1 MRGWW
6 FAGAAAVTAAW
17 VLSVIVQAVA
27 RDPLPPEI
35 SVSQY
40 GVGPHG
46 WLFSLWMAA
55 TAAAPWC
62 LYCYRPAIGFGARW
76 WLAIGVFGTA
86 VMAIVRTDP
95 GGLQRSL
102 QAKVHMAGSVL
113 ALSGLP
119 IGILLC
125 LLGAA
130 VMWRRIAFGLVG
142 LSAAAL
148 VLLLMSAAGWDTTG
162 AGPATSWAF
171 WQAIALIADLLLLVA
186 QVFGSLTVPPVATDP
201 EPWWA
206 PRMGLRGAGWE

>member
-1 MRGWW
+1 MMDGMRGWW
-6 FAGAAAVTAAW
+6 VAGAGAAAAAW
-17 VLSVIVQAVA
+17 VFCVIVQVVA
-27 RDPLPPEI
+27 RDPLPPTI

-46 WLFSLWMAA
+46 WLFSLWMA
-55 TAAAPWC
+55 TIAAAPWC
-62 LYCYRPAIGFGARW
+62 LYRYRPAVGFGARW
-76 WLAIGVFGTA
+76 WLGVGILGAA

-130 VMWRRIAFGLVG
+130 AVWRRVAFLLVG

-148 VLLLMSAAGWDTTG
+148 VLLLLSAAGWDTTG
-162 AGPATSWAF
+162 AGSATSWAF

-186 QVFGSLTVPPVATDP
+186 QVFGALTVPPHPDGP

-206 PRMGLRGAGWE
+206 AR